1 MFSLLPDLVEVCF
14 PRVVGAFRVVLL
26 LLLLLVVVE
35 AAAVVVGREGL
46 VIGLEDTR
54 TGREPAFFIR
64 VSGLTFSFS
73 ACACLLCDLGFLG
86 AGPASSAEDSGR
98 GATAAPVR

>member
-14 PRVVGAFRVVLL
+14 PRVVGAFRVVL

-64 VSGLTFSFS
+64 VSGLTFSLS

>member
-26 LLLLLVVVE
+26 LLLLVVVE
-35 AAAVVVGREGL
+35 AAVVVVGREGL

-73 ACACLLCDLGFLG
+73 KCACLLCDLGFLG

>member
-14 PRVVGAFRVVLL
+14 PRVVGAFRVVVVVL
-26 LLLLLVVVE
+26 LLLLLVLVE
-35 AAAVVVGREGL
+35 AVVVGREGL

-73 ACACLLCDLGFLG
+73 ACACLLCDLGFFG

>member
-26 LLLLLVVVE
+26 LLLLVVVE
-35 AAAVVVGREGL
+35 AAVVVVGREGL

-73 ACACLLCDLGFLG
+73 TCACLLCDLGFLG

>member
-26 LLLLLVVVE
+26 LLLLVVVE
-35 AAAVVVGREGL
+35 AAVVVVGREGL

>member
-26 LLLLLVVVE
+26 LLLLVVVE
-35 AAAVVVGREGL
+35 AVVVGREGL